1 MRGLTPAL
9 ALLAIAASAA
19 IAQSDARTEAHT
31 AHAPPAVHI
40 VATGGT
46 IASTNYYSSDP
57 GKIGVQQLLRAVP
70 GLDTIATISAEQ
82 FSNIA
87 SGAMTPAMWLALSK
101 GISDTLHAR
110 PDLAGAVVTHGTDTM
125 EETAYFLDLTIAD
138 PRPVVVT
145 GAMRPAD
152 GIGIDGPANLRDAV
166 RVAASPAARGRGTM
180 IIMNDEILAARDAT
194 KSNTVRP
201 DAFSAPVRGDLG
213 AADPEEIRF
222 FREPHRGTV
231 FDLGRVDSL
240 PRVDIV
246 YSYVGADGAQVDA
259 AVAAGARG
267 IVVAATGRGDV
278 PPKQREALRRA
289 MAKGVVVV
297 VGSRAGSGSVEVGDG
312 TSRVAPRAPAS
323 KADTS
328 KADASKGPGS
338 SDSSKADGSE
348 PSTIGAGDLN
358 VQKARILLMLQLT
371 RSSDPAEVANVFRA
385 NQ

>member
-1 MRGLTPAL
+1 
-9 ALLAIAASAA
+9 
-19 IAQSDARTEAHT
+19 
-31 AHAPPAVHI
+31 VHI

-46 IASTNYYSSDP
+46 IASTNYYSDDP
-57 GKIGVQQLLRAVP
+57 GKIGVEQLLRAVP
-70 GLDTIATISAEQ
+70 GLDTIAAISTQQ

-87 SGAMTPAMWLALSK
+87 SGSMTPAMWLALSR
-101 GISDTLHAR
+101 GIADTLRAR
-110 PDLAGAVVTHGTDTM
+110 PQLAGVVVTHGTDTM

-166 RVAASPAARGRGTM
+166 RVAASPSARGRGAM
-180 IIMNDEILAARDAT
+180 IVMNDEIFAARDVT

-201 DAFSAPVRGDLG
+201 DAFTAPVRGDLG
-213 AADPEEIRF
+213 AADPDEIRF
-222 FREPHRGTV
+222 FREPHRRTV
-231 FDLGRVDSL
+231 FDISRVDAL

-246 YSYVGADGAQVDA
+246 YSYVGADGAGVDA

-267 IVVAATGRGDV
+267 IVVASTGRGDV

-289 MAKGVVVV
+289 MAKGVIVV

-312 TSRVAPRAPAS
+312 VRNRTPKP
-323 KADTS
+323 DTS
-328 KADASKGPGS
+328 KADASRNGS
-338 SDSSKADGSE
+338 GGNTSAVDVSASNARRDASSADAKE
-348 PSTIGAGDLN
+348 PSTIGAGTLN
-358 VQKARILLMLQLT
+358 VQKARILLMLELT
-371 RSSDPAEVANVFRA
+371 RSHDPAEVAKIFRA